1 MEALPALLPLI
12 DAALAED
19 AAADDVTTAAL
30 IPPGL
35 RARGVIAAKA
45 PGVLAGGPVAQAV
58 FLRVDP
64 ALAVELVTAE
74 GATLTPGQT
83 VMTIAG
89 AATPIL
95 RAERTALNFLQR
107 MSGIATET
115 ARYVAAVA
123 GTRAR
128 ILDTRKT
135 APGLRALDKYAVRM
149 GGGQNHRQNLSD
161 GILIKDN
168 HLAALRTQGV
178 GVAEA
183 VRRARERAPRGL
195 KLEVEVTS
203 VELAIEAAAAGAD
216 ILLLDNMPL
225 PQMREA
231 ARKLKGRCLLEASGS
246 ITLENVRAVAE
257 AGVDFISVGALTH
270 STRALDLSL
279 ELEPL

>member
-1 MEALPALLPLI
+1 MPALLPLI